1 MIQEEIPLKW
11 LRFIIER
18 KILVSL
24 LVVLIL
30 VLGIQSILKL
40 DRELLPSVNMD
51 GAFVDIMA
59 GDMSALDVEQTI
71 TNPLENEIKGID
83 GVENV
88 ASTSYIGRTN
98 VSIMIETDRG
108 DEVFQEIE
116 NTIHTVASSNDNIQ
130 DYQAGQFS
138 TEGDYEFYLD
148 LSGEDMVE
156 MTDFAE
162 NILEPRLE
170 NLREVRDVALEGGY
184 KQEIIVSFDRD
195 EIMEQGLDLQQIIT
209 TIQEVNREA
218 AIGQFEGEE
227 DTPSLRWHSALDST
241 SSIEDIPIQG
251 QNETIVLKDIAEVS
265 LQPQESNSIVWKN
278 GSKDF
283 IMIQIG
289 RVADVTQIEMA
300 HAVRD
305 EIKEIR
311 EEGLINGFELHE
323 VVAQADYVEDSLN
336 GVTANIL
343 IGGILSIF
351 ILFLFLRNIR
361 ATFIIGFA
369 IPTSIL
375 LTFIAMWLFDYSFN
389 MLTLIG
395 LGLGIGMMVDSSIV
409 ILESIYRKKEQGLE
423 KLEAI
428 LEGTKEVAT
437 AVIASMLTTIVVFV
451 PIGLISG
458 DIGRFMIILSMIVA
472 ITLVSSALIS
482 FTVIPTFAHRFLK
495 IRKSRAKTKD
505 GWIINSY
512 TRFAQWIVKKKRNSF
527 AIISLFIFMFAG
539 SLFLVSKI
547 PMTIMPDVYN
557 RYAEMMIEL
566 EPGVSISEKNEVVQ
580 EINRE
585 LEAIQDVE
593 ANYAMDDGGLL
604 FSIINLTKGDAIT
617 KEQSEVNEEI
627 LKSLREL
634 QDTQPI
640 KSVQSAF
647 SEGGGQPIQVMIK
660 GDKLEEL
667 ESIATDF
674 SSELEEIPGVV
685 GVSHSGERGS
695 LDEVIELKDD
705 AISDSGLSSL
715 YVKNYIEQA
724 FLGMPIDEIVVEDKE
739 IPVQVEWDDEIDKK
753 DALLAMEIPTI
764 EGDKALSE
772 FIRLNTTEI
781 PNQITHD
788 DGTRY
793 VSVSAELEGR
803 DLGSVNRDIQQL
815 IADFETPDS
824 YQIETAGDL
833 EQQQELMMEIL
844 IIIGIAIFLVYLVM
858 AVQFD
863 HLFHP
868 IIVMSIIPM
877 TIVGVILGLFFTQRE
892 LSALSAMGIIMLIGI
907 VLNNAILFI
916 DRTKQLRKEGYI
928 VTDALVEAGRNR
940 IRPIFMT
947 SFTTAAGM
955 LPLAITT
962 GTSSNYQA
970 PMATVIISGLLF
982 ATFITL
988 LLIPAIYRLF
998 SSNKKLNKEAKE
1010 EASISA

>member
-1 MIQEEIPLKW
+1 MKW

-24 LVVLIL
+24 LVVLIV

-88 ASTSYIGRTN
+88 SSTSYVGRSN
-98 VSIMIETDRG
+98 VSITIETDRG
-108 DEVFQEIE
+108 DEVFQEVE

-156 MTDFAE
+156 ITDFAE

-170 NLREVRDVALEGGY
+170 NLPEVRDVALEGGY
-184 KQEIIVSFDRD
+184 KQEIIVSFNRD
-195 EIMEQGLDLQQIIT
+195 KIMEQELDLQQIIT
-209 TIQEVNREA
+209 TIQEINQEA
-218 AIGQFEGEE
+218 AIGQFDGEE

-251 QNETIVLKDIAEVS
+251 QNEMIVLKDIAEVS

-300 HAVRD
+300 HAVRA

-311 EEGLINGFELHE
+311 DEGLINGFELHE

-389 MLTLIG
+389 ILTLIG

-409 ILESIYRKKEQGLE
+409 ILESIYRKKEQGFD

-495 IRKSRAKTKD
+495 IRKNHARTKD

-512 TRFAQWIVKKKRNSF
+512 TKFAQWIVKKKRNSF
-527 AIISLFIFMFAG
+527 AIISLFILILAG

-547 PMTIMPDVYN
+547 PMTIMPDMYN
-557 RYAEMMIEL
+557 RYSELMIEL

-604 FSIINLTKGDAIT
+604 FSIINLTTGDAIT
-617 KEQSEVNEEI
+617 REQNQVNEEI
-627 LKSLREL
+627 TKSLREL

-640 KSVQSAF
+640 KSVQGTF

-660 GDKLEEL
+660 GDKLKEL

-674 SSELEEIPGVV
+674 SSELEEISGVV
-685 GVSHSGERGS
+685 GVSHSGERAS

-705 AISDSGLSSL
+705 AIRDSGLSSL
-715 YVKNYIEQA
+715 YVRNYMEQA
-724 FLGMPIDEIVVEDKE
+724 FLDMPIDEIVVENKE
-739 IPVQVEWDDEIDKK
+739 IPIQVEWANEIDKK
-753 DALLAMEIPTI
+753 DALLDMEVQTM
-764 EGDKALSE
+764 EGNKTLSE

-793 VSVSAELEGR
+793 VTISAELEGR
-803 DLGSVNRDIQQL
+803 DLGSVNRDVQQL

-824 YQIETAGDL
+824 YQIETTGDL

-844 IIIGIAIFLVYLVM
+844 LIIGIAIFLVYLVM

-928 VTDALVEAGRNR
+928 VTEALVEAGRNR
-940 IRPIFMT
+940 MRPIFMT

-998 SSNKKLNKEAKE
+998 SSNKKLQKDLKDET
-1010 EASISA
+1010 SMSA